1 MDAGPSMDGE
11 RARDMARDERRTM
24 GGVNHGDNYAYAFRC
39 AHARDRTDRYDA
51 LSHGDRRRHCDDDA
65 LDTKRART
73 DAAADDTGTFRWR
86 KKEALEER
94 QGLSRAE
101 AARRDAE
108 RRAAAAREAERMS
121 QRRLQRER
129 AQRDRDAM
137 QTRRMTAADDAA
149 SAEWIAQ
156 EDAFM
161 LQQAKTRAAIRQRER
176 RAKPIDIAV
185 LNLLCSDPAGA
196 DAADEELDQELGAP
210 YDVLQ
215 TLLPSELDELYDD
228 ASAFARLERDP
239 RAMSYWS
246 DVLLLCNERRMA
258 RGRAE
263 RLDPSIA
270 AETDA
275 LLADKTDAELL
286 ELQTSIRTKL
296 ASGEP
301 LEVEYWESM
310 LRRIV
315 SWRAVARLRAVHAAM
330 CAARA
335 QRVQERQRLE
345 AQRQH
350 AAMAEEL
357 EAGAVPLDAPRDTWD
372 AAEME
377 PAPRDASQL
386 TPEERALPRV
396 TVAAQR
402 AAIVAARRRVLGRPY
417 VPRAA
422 APASAEAHGADAMEH
437 EAARAMGVDEEAFNE
452 DVRIVQPASKWEDK
466 YRARKPR
473 YFNRV
478 HTGFEWNRYN
488 QTHYDAANPP
498 PKVVQGYKFNIFY
511 PDLIDPTQAPT
522 YRVVRDTSDGDTVLL
537 RFSAGPPYEDVG
549 FRIVDREWDFSHK
562 RGFRCVFERGVLQL
576 YCTCGARH
584 ILTQST
590 SGGSNIASR

>member
-11 RARDMARDERRTM
+11 RARDMARDECRTM
-24 GGVNHGDNYAYAFRC
+24 GGVNHGDNYTYAFRC

-185 LNLLCSDPAGA
+185 LNLLWSDPAGA

-377 PAPRDASQL
+377 
-386 TPEERALPRV
+386 
-396 TVAAQR
+396 
-402 AAIVAARRRVLGRPY
+402 
-417 VPRAA
+417 
-422 APASAEAHGADAMEH
+422 H